1 MVGASGSAI
10 RGRVLTPDGIIDDGL
25 VTVAGARIGEVAP
38 AAGRAAGDMAEG
50 RWIIPGLVDIH
61 VHGGAGNDVMAGLSA
76 IRRVARAL
84 AARGVTSFVP
94 TAVSA
99 PLEAL
104 LAFAADVAAA
114 RRDQAADR
122 RAGASEPESEI
133 LGANLEGPAV
143 DPAHR
148 GAHDPAV
155 LLSPRDLLEAWVTT
169 PGRWDEVRIV
179 TVAPERPG
187 GLDFVRLLAAAGRV
201 ASVGHTGA
209 THSEAWAAYEAG
221 ARSTTHLFN
230 AMTGLS
236 HRDPGAAL
244 AALLHP
250 TVAVELIADGIHVD
264 PAIWPLVWRMV
275 GRRLILVSDAIPAA
289 GGGDGDYVLGGLRV
303 LLRDGRAT
311 LEDGT
316 IAGSAMSLD
325 HGLASVI
332 AAGLPLPEASAAASA
347 TPARLLGL
355 DRKGR
360 IALGADADLLVISP
374 EGRIERVMIAGR
386 WL

>member
-122 RAGASEPESEI
+122 QI
-133 LGANLEGPAV
+133 
-143 DPAHR
+143 
-148 GAHDPAV
+148 
-155 LLSPRDLLEAWVTT
+155 
-169 PGRWDEVRIV
+169 
-179 TVAPERPG
+179 
-187 GLDFVRLLAAAGRV
+187 
-201 ASVGHTGA
+201 
-209 THSEAWAAYEAG
+209 
-221 ARSTTHLFN
+221 
-230 AMTGLS
+230 
-236 HRDPGAAL
+236 
-244 AALLHP
+244 
-250 TVAVELIADGIHVD
+250 
-264 PAIWPLVWRMV
+264 
-275 GRRLILVSDAIPAA
+275 
-289 GGGDGDYVLGGLRV
+289 
-303 LLRDGRAT
+303 GRA
-311 LEDGT
+311 
-316 IAGSAMSLD
+316 
-325 HGLASVI
+325 HV
-332 AAGLPLPEASAAASA
+332 
-347 TPARLLGL
+347 
-355 DRKGR
+355 
-360 IALGADADLLVISP
+360 
-374 EGRIERVMIAGR
+374 
-386 WL
+386 